1 MRRWLAAHG
10 VQYAGL
16 KPVYLGDDLFS
27 PQSICQAVLDAS
39 AHFLFVCK
47 PDSHPAIEEFR
58 TGIKLDE
65 LIRKVRRGKK
75 WTTYRYQ
82 WLCDVPLRGDAKAII
97 VNWLMIETLDADR
110 NVTYRNGFITDLPVN
125 RDNVAVLAACGRAR
139 WKAENESNRGKTPG
153 AAATSDIGSGSADRP
168 PLGRLVQSKV
178 VWHRLSGSLW

>member
-1 MRRWLAAHG
+1 VRRWLAAHG

-75 WTTYRYQ
+75 WTTYRSQ
-82 WLCDVPLRGDAKAII
+82 WLCDVP
-97 VNWLMIETLDADR
+97 
-110 NVTYRNGFITDLPVN
+110 
-125 RDNVAVLAACGRAR
+125 
-139 WKAENESNRGKTPG
+139 
-153 AAATSDIGSGSADRP
+153 GSAAMPR
-168 PLGRLVQSKV
+168 RLPST
-178 VWHRLSGSLW
+178 G